1 MWLLYILAAAGLSVI
16 LVMAKIAAPIRNFFP
31 PPIGNRGL
39 PPHNLCEIGPEAA
52 KRPATLLGCCLCT
65 GFWTGLFMGLLYFLR
80 FARPLTLA
88 DLHAHCVVA
97 LPDTLAFGFAS
108 AVVSYCIFAYLCY
121 VKAP

>member
-1 MWLLYILAAAGLSVI
+1 MWLLYILAAAGLSVV
-16 LVMAKIAAPIRNFFP
+16 LVMSKIAAPIRNFFP

-39 PPHNLCEIGPEAA
+39 PPHNLFDTGPEAT

-65 GFWTGLFMGLLYFLR
+65 GFWTGLFMGMLYFLR
-80 FARPLTLA
+80 SVNSLTLT
-88 DLHAHCVVA
+88 DLQISYI
-97 LPDTLAFGFAS
+97 LTDTLAFGFAS